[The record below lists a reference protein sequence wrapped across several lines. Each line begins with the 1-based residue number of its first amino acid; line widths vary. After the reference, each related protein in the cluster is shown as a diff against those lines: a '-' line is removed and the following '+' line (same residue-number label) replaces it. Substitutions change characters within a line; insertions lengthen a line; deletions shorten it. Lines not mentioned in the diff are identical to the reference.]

1 MSTDNGLLGVDPY
14 TMDRT
19 EYDKTVAALSARP
32 DKWQPEPPSEEE
44 AAQKQA
50 ERLDAEFWC
59 ESCDEAV
66 DPTTKYECG
75 ACGNEFGLE
84 EVGSHKCPDCSR
96 FAAKVGENF
105 CPECLEEVVT
115 GEEAA
120 AAKEQE

>member
-1 MSTDNGLLGVDPY
+1 MSIGPDPY
-14 TMDRT
+14 TT
-19 EYDKTVAALSARP
+19 PAAEYVKAVEAMWSRP
-32 DKWQPEPPSEEE
+32 DQWQPEPVSEEE
-44 AAQKQA
+44 HAKKQA
-50 ERLDAEFWC
+50 ERADAEFWC

-66 DPTTKYECG
+66 DPTTKYECNF
-75 ACGNEFGLE
+75 CGNEFGLE
-84 EVGSHKCPDCSR
+84 DVGSHKCPDCSR